1 MIPYAVTPYD
11 NDLDPS
17 RRDPGL
23 VVLQPGPRTLD
34 CIIAAAAA
42 MALAD
47 GCAEPAEQRGLFE
60 FLRRNRLLDVLGR
73 SVTRQRFVSET
84 CEAALHPGSGFQLA
98 ERLRP
103 LAGTSGARLVATAAA
118 WVAIAD
124 GVVHPDELRLLRSLR
139 AMLGLALAVAA

>member
-1 MIPYAVTPYD
+1 MIPYSVTPYD
-11 NDLDPS
+11 DDLDPGP
-17 RRDPGL
+17 RD
-23 VVLQPGPRTLD
+23 VVPVRLQPGPRTLD

-47 GCAEPAEQRGLFE
+47 GRVEPAEQRGLFD
-60 FLRRNRLLDVLGR
+60 FLRRHRLLGVLGR
-73 SVTRQRFVSET
+73 SATRQRFVSET
-84 CEAALHPGSGFQLA
+84 CRTAPHPGSELQLA

-103 LAGTSGARLVATAAA
+103 LAGTSGAMLVAAAAA

-139 AMLGLALAVAA
+139 AMLGLAPAVAA